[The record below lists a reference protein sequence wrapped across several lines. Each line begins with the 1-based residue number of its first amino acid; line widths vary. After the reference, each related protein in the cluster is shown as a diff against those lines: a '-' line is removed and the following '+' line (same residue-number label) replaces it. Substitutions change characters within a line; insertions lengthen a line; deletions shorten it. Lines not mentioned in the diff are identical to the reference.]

1 MKVSVIVPIYNAEK
15 GIEACLRSLCDQT
28 LGELEIVIVDDCGKD
43 NSMNL
48 ARKFASSHQ
57 ERSFVFV
64 GGDRNLGPGGARN
77 LGIQAAN
84 GEYVAFVDA
93 DDKVDPDFCRML
105 YMAALESNA
114 DLACCNISFDYD
126 NGHSDVKRNPII
138 ASGQFGK
145 KAKRY
150 FLTHYKSYF
159 TTFIYRR
166 QFLNK
171 WDISFP
177 DTHSA
182 EDSCFLASC
191 LVASERIAQIE
202 MPMYHYIIN
211 NTSVSRK
218 KDRGRWKN
226 RIRSFS
232 CFREFARKNKL
243 QKGLRLT
250 LWWLRFRK
258 GTLLAVKDLITN
270 I

>member
-1 MKVSVIVPIYNAEK
+1 MKVSVIVPVYNAAN
-15 GIEACLRSLCDQT
+15 GISSCLNSLCAQT

-43 NSMNL
+43 NSMQI
-48 ARKFASSHQ
+48 ARQFASSHQ

-93 DDKVDPDFCRML
+93 DDTIDPDFCRLL
-105 YMAALESNA
+105 YDAALESNA
-114 DLACCNISFDYD
+114 DLACCNISFDFD
-126 NGHSDVKRNPII
+126 NGHSVIKRNPSVV
-138 ASGQFGK
+138 SGQFGK
-145 KAKRY
+145 KAKRH

-159 TTFIYRR
+159 TTFIYRL
-166 QFLNK
+166 QFLKK
-171 WDISFP
+171 WNICFP
-177 DTHSA
+177 GTHSA
-182 EDSCFLASC
+182 EDSCFLACC
-191 LVASERIAQIE
+191 LVATESIAQIDR
-202 MPMYHYIIN
+202 PMYHYIIQD
-211 NTSVSRK
+211 TSVSRR

-232 CFREFARKNKL
+232 CFRDFARKNKL

-250 LWWLRFRK
+250 LWWLCFRK
-258 GTLLAVKDLITN
+258 GTLLAIKDLVIN